1 MSKEEFFKVL
11 KLLADGSN
19 WVTYKDRLRWVLN
32 ARGILNHLDKVIPEP
47 EVLVAMELSPTDDST
62 AADPSGGT
70 KVLPKDFNT
79 SMTELVARSSEM
91 CHNKWHANEVTVKQ
105 CIASSVPD
113 LVFNR
118 VKMKSTAKDV

>member
-1 MSKEEFFKVL
+1 MSKEEFFKVP
-11 KLLADGSN
+11 KLLANGSN

-32 ARGILNHLDKVIPEP
+32 ARGVLNHLDKVVPEP
-47 EVLVAMELSPTDDST
+47 EVLVTMELSPADDDST

-70 KVLPKDFNT
+70 KVPPKDFDA

-91 CHNKWHANEVTVKQ
+91 RHNKWCANEATVKQ

-113 LVFNR
+113 SV
-118 VKMKSTAKDV
+118 STG